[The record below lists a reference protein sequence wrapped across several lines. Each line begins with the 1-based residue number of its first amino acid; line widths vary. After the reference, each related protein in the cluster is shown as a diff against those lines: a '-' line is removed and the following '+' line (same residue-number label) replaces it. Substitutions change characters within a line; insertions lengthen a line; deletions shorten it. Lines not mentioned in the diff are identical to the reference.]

1 MPVDE
6 RTMTELKNSPELDQP
21 QVTELSEEQLRD
33 VHAQA
38 IDMHQS
44 AAQSI
49 SASDVN
55 MAQSAAGALKATNVN
70 AHQAALGAVEA
81 VQVLSEQSLIGA
93 VQAEK
98 ASISGFTGSV
108 AAGTAEV
115 HYSVV
120 GAVVGNEVHVADQTR
135 TVLLVS
141 RNVQGNVT
149 TLMDT
154 RGALIAGLLAGL
166 FSGMM
171 LLLGRMLF
179 KHE

>member
-1 MPVDE
+1 
-6 RTMTELKNSPELDQP
+6 MTELKNSPELDEP
-21 QVTELSEEQLRD
+21 QVTEISEEQLRD
-33 VHAQA
+33 VQAQSVG
-38 IDMHQS
+38 MHQA

-49 SASDVN
+49 SSSEVH
-55 MAQSAAGALKATNVN
+55 MEQSAAGAVKATNVN

-81 VQVLSEQSLIGA
+81 TQVLSEQSFIGA

-98 ASISGFTGSV
+98 ASISGYTGAV

-135 TVLLVS
+135 IVLLVS
-141 RNVQGNVT
+141 KNVQGNVT

-166 FSGMM
+166 FSGIM

-179 KHE
+179 KRE

>member
-1 MPVDE
+1 
-6 RTMTELKNSPELDQP
+6 MTELKNSPELDEP
-21 QVTELSEEQLRD
+21 QVTELSEEQFRD
-33 VHAQA
+33 VNAQA
-38 IDMHQS
+38 IDMHQA

-55 MAQSAAGALKATNVN
+55 MEQSAAGALKATNVN

-81 VQVLSEQSLIGA
+81 TQVLAEQSFIGA

-135 TVLLVS
+135 IVLLVS
-141 RNVQGNVT
+141 KNVQGNVT